1 MDAAANP
8 DRPTAAG
15 PLDSSLQGV
24 EWRAAP
30 RRRQADQRIP
40 GMSGVP
46 ESRTS
51 TVSNIARLNN
61 PLRIFGETAVEYLRK

>member
-1 MDAAANP
+1 MRP
-8 DRPTAAG
+8 PILIDRRLLAPS
-15 PLDSSLQGV
+15 DSGLQGV

-61 PLRIFGETAVEYLRK
+61 PLRIF